1 MAGSQRRKAPEVRR
15 QEILD
20 AVVAIAADR
29 GLGTITIRD
38 VAERVSVAPGLIHHY
53 FPSLDALLTESFSDW
68 ADVSLQELRA
78 MCDGLSPRMGLAVTV
93 ANVTPD
99 QRIWNDALA
108 TASRFPQLRERALE
122 LSVEYLNH
130 VQGLIVAG
138 VDETAFVCDQPTL
151 AAWRIILMLDG
162 LVNMVHVLG
171 LLTFEEIPTI
181 VGPVV
186 EDQLSL
192 ERGSFTELV
201 QVIIRG
207 SQRPA

>member
-1 MAGSQRRKAPEVRR
+1 
-15 QEILD
+15 
-20 AVVAIAADR
+20 
-29 GLGTITIRD
+29 
-38 VAERVSVAPGLIHHY
+38 
-53 FPSLDALLTESFSDW
+53 
-68 ADVSLQELRA
+68 